1 MKKIT
6 FLLISILLFSF
17 NFAYAENG
25 DDEWD
30 DCDWISLNTHVPFIW
45 NCIWWEGSDVE
56 DDEIF
61 PFLIWWMTK
70 ILVTVVIVVG
80 FFMLVAWWV
89 MITMSWADQ
98 SAFSTW
104 KDLIIRVLVGIFLL
118 WASWV
123 ILYMLNPNFFW

>member
-25 DDEWD
+25 DDEGD
-30 DCDWISLNTHVPFIW
+30 DCDGISLNTHVPFIG
-45 NCIWWEGSDVE
+45 NCIGGEGSDVE

-61 PFLIWWMTK
+61 PFLIGGMTK

-80 FFMLVAWWV
+80 FFMLVAGGV
-89 MITMSWADQ
+89 MITMSGADQ
-98 SAFSTW
+98 SAFSTG

-118 WASWV
+118 GASGV
-123 ILYMLNPNFFW
+123 ILYMLNPNFFG